1 MPFLFI
7 NFNNHLITNTMK
19 KITKILLNDEEMP
32 RHWYNIVADMPN
44 KPLPPLNPAT
54 RQPIGPEALAA
65 VFPMELIKQEVSAER
80 YIEIPDEV
88 LDLYRTY
95 RPSPLF
101 RAVNLEKALGTK
113 SKIYYKYEGGN
124 YSGSHKANTA
134 IAQAYYNK
142 QEGVRRITTETGAG
156 QWGSAMSFACQ
167 HFGLELLVFMVRVSY
182 SQKPGRKLLMNVY
195 NAKVVPSPSTM
206 TVSGRKVL
214 ELDPDSP
221 GSLGIAISE
230 AMEIAAEDPYTKYS
244 LGSVLNHVILH
255 QTIIGQEALLQMA
268 KTDDYPDVV
277 IGCFGGGSNFSGIAF
292 PFLRENLVNG
302 RKTRLLTIEPSSCP
316 KLTKGK
322 FMYDFGDSAGMTPLL
337 PMFTLGHNYIP
348 EKIHAGGLR
357 YHGAGA
363 LVSQLKK
370 DGFIEARAKMQRE
383 CFEGGV
389 LFAKTEGILPAPES
403 TYAIAGALDEARKA
417 DLEGVSK
424 TILFNL
430 SGHGHF
436 DISAYEKYFE
446 NNLPDHE
453 MTMEEVGTALA
464 KLDFPD

>member
-1 MPFLFI
+1 
-7 NFNNHLITNTMK
+7 MK
-19 KITKILLNDEEMP
+19 KFKILLTEKEMP
-32 RHWYNIVADMPN
+32 RQWYNIQADMPN

-54 RQPIGPEALAA
+54 RQPVGPEDLAA
-65 VFPMELIKQEVSAER
+65 VFPMELIKQEVSTER
-80 YIEIPDEV
+80 YIDIPEEV
-88 LDLYRTY
+88 IDLYKTF

-101 RAVNLEKALGTK
+101 RAHNLEKALGTK

-142 QEGVRRITTETGAG
+142 QEGIKRITTETGAG
-156 QWGSAMSFACQ
+156 QWGSAMSFACN
-167 HFGLELLVFMVRVSY
+167 HFGIELLVFMVRVSY
-182 SQKPGRKLLMNVY
+182 DNKPGRKIMMNAY

-206 TVSGRKVL
+206 TVAGRNVL
-214 ELDPDSP
+214 EKYPDSP

-230 AMEIAAEDPYTKYS
+230 AMEVAVQDPYTKYS

-255 QTIIGQEALLQMA
+255 QTIIGQEALLQMEKA
-268 KTDDYPDVV
+268 GDYPDVV

-292 PFLRENLVNG
+292 PFLREKLVNG
-302 RKTRLLTIEPSSCP
+302 KDIRLVTVEPASCP

-337 PMFTLGHNYIP
+337 PMYTLGHDFIP

-357 YHGAGA
+357 YHGAGV
-363 LVSQLKK
+363 LVSQLLK
-370 DGFIEARAKMQRE
+370 DGFVEAKAKMQRE
-383 CFEGGV
+383 CFEAGV
-389 LFAKTEGILPAPES
+389 LFARTEGILPAPES
-403 TYAIAGALDEARKA
+403 NYAIAGALDEARRA
-417 DLEGVSK
+417 DIEGVSR

-430 SGHGHF
+430 SGHGHM

-446 NNLPDHE
+446 GNLPDHE
-453 MTMEEVGTALA
+453 LTQSEVDNAIA
-464 KLDFPD
+464 SIQFPA

>member
-1 MPFLFI
+1 
-7 NFNNHLITNTMK
+7 MK
-19 KITKILLNDEEMP
+19 KHVKFLLSEKEMP
-32 RHWYNIVADMPN
+32 RQWYNIMADMPN
-44 KPLPPLNPAT
+44 KPMPPLNPAT
-54 RQPIGPEALAA
+54 KKPVGPEDLAA
-65 VFPMELIKQEVSAER
+65 VFPMALIKQEVSTDR
-80 YIEIPDEV
+80 YIDIPEEV
-88 LDLYRTY
+88 FDLYMTY
-95 RPSPLF
+95 RSSPLL
-101 RAVNLEKALGTK
+101 RAYSLEKALGTK

-134 IAQAYYNK
+134 IPQAYYNK
-142 QEGVRRITTETGAG
+142 MEGIKRITTETGAG
-156 QWGSAMSFACQ
+156 QWGSAMSFACH

-182 SQKPGRKLLMNVY
+182 EQKPGRKLLMNTY
-195 NAKVVPSPSTM
+195 NAKVVASPSTM
-206 TVSGRKVL
+206 TAAGRKVL

-230 AMEIAAEDPYTKYS
+230 AMEVAVQDPYTKYS

-255 QTIIGQEALLQMA
+255 QTIIGQEALLQMEKA
-268 KTDDYPDVV
+268 GDYPDVV
-277 IGCFGGGSNFSGIAF
+277 VGCFGGGSNFSGIAF
-292 PFLRENLVNG
+292 PFLREKLLNKKNV
-302 RKTRLLTIEPSSCP
+302 RLLTVEPASCP

-337 PMFTLGHNYIP
+337 PMYTLGHDFIP
-348 EKIHAGGLR
+348 AKIHAGGLR
-357 YHGAGA
+357 YHGAGV
-363 LVSQLKK
+363 LVSQLLK
-370 DGFIEARAKMQRE
+370 DGFIEAKAKMQRE
-383 CFEGGV
+383 CFEAGV
-389 LFAKTEGILPAPES
+389 QFARAEGILPAPES

-453 MTMEEVGTALA
+453 MTAAEVENAIANIKIPG
-464 KLDFPD
+464 

>member
-1 MPFLFI
+1 MEKFR
-7 NFNNHLITNTMK
+7 
-19 KITKILLNDEEMP
+19 KIILTEKEMP
-32 RHWYNIVADMPN
+32 RQWYNILADMPN
-44 KPLPPLNPAT
+44 KPLPPISPAT
-54 RQPIGPEALAA
+54 GKPVGPEDLAP
-65 VFPMELIKQEVSAER
+65 VFPMELIKQEVSTER
-80 YIEIPDEV
+80 YIDIPDEV

-95 RPSPLF
+95 RPSPIF
-101 RAVNLEKALGTK
+101 RAVSLEKALGTK

-156 QWGSAMSFACQ
+156 QWGSAMSFACN
-167 HFGLELLVFMVRVSY
+167 HFGLELLVFMVKVSY
-182 SQKPGRKLLMNVY
+182 NQKPGRKLLMNTY
-195 NAKVVPSPSTM
+195 NARVVPSPSTM
-206 TVSGRKVL
+206 TVAGRKVL

-230 AMEIAAEDPYTKYS
+230 AMEVAVQDPYTKYS

-255 QTIIGQEALLQMA
+255 QTIIGEEALLQME
-268 KTDDYPDVV
+268 KTGDYPDVV

-292 PFLRENLVNG
+292 PFLREKLLNGKDIRLVAV
-302 RKTRLLTIEPSSCP
+302 EPASCP

-337 PMFTLGHNYIP
+337 PMYSLGHNFMP

-357 YHGAGA
+357 YHGAGV
-363 LVSQLKK
+363 LVSQLLK
-370 DGFIEARAKMQRE
+370 DGFVEARAKLQRE
-383 CFEGGV
+383 CFEAGV
-389 LFAKTEGILPAPES
+389 LFARTEGILPAPES
-403 TYAIAGALDEARKA
+403 NYAIAGALDEARTA

-436 DISAYEKYFE
+436 DISAYEKFFE
-446 NNLPDHE
+446 GNLPDHE
-453 MTMEEVGTALA
+453 LSVAEVEEAINKIELPI
-464 KLDFPD
+464 KMQI

>member
-1 MPFLFI
+1 
-7 NFNNHLITNTMK
+7 MK
-19 KITKILLNDEEMP
+19 KFTKILLSEKEMP
-32 RHWYNIVADMPN
+32 RQWYNIAADMPN
-44 KPLPPLNPAT
+44 KPLPPLHPVT
-54 RQPIGPEALAA
+54 RKPIGPEALAA
-65 VFPMELIKQEVSAER
+65 VFPMELIKQEMSAER
-80 YIEIPDEV
+80 YTDIPDEV
-88 LDLYRTY
+88 LELYKVY
-95 RPSPLF
+95 RPSPLY
-101 RAVNLEKALGTK
+101 RAVSLEKSLGTK

-142 QEGVRRITTETGAG
+142 EEGIKRITTETGAG
-156 QWGSAMSFACQ
+156 QWGSAMSYACH
-167 HFGLELLVFMVRVSY
+167 HFGLELLVFMVKVSY
-182 SQKPGRKLLMNVY
+182 NQKPGRKLMMNAY
-195 NAKVVPSPSTM
+195 NARVVASPSTM
-206 TVSGRKVL
+206 TVAGRKVL
-214 ELDPDSP
+214 DMYPDSP

-244 LGSVLNHVILH
+244 LGSVLNHVSLH
-255 QTIIGQEALLQMA
+255 QTVIGQEALLQMA

-302 RKTRLLTIEPSSCP
+302 KKTRLLTVEPSSCP

-322 FMYDFGDSAGMTPLL
+322 FMYDFGDSAGLTPLL
-337 PMFTLGHNYIP
+337 PMYTLGHNYIP

-357 YHGAGA
+357 YHGAGV

-370 DGFIEARAKMQRE
+370 DGFIEAKAKMQRE
-383 CFEGGV
+383 CFEAGV
-389 LFAKTEGILPAPES
+389 LFAKNEGILPAPES
-403 TYAIAGALDEARKA
+403 NYAIAAALDEARKA
-417 DLEGVSK
+417 DLEGVSR

-453 MTMEEVGTALA
+453 LTDEEVEEALS
-464 KLDFPD
+464 KIDFPD

>member
-1 MPFLFI
+1 MEKI
-7 NFNNHLITNTMK
+7 R
-19 KITKILLNDEEMP
+19 KITLSESEMP
-32 RHWYNIVADMPN
+32 RQWYNIVADMPN
-44 KPLPPLNPAT
+44 KPMPPLDPAT
-54 RQPIGPEALAA
+54 MKPIGPESLAA
-65 VFPMELIKQEVSAER
+65 IFPMELIKQEVSQER
-80 YIEIPDEV
+80 YIDIPEEV
-88 LDLYRTY
+88 LDLYVTY

-101 RAVNLEKALGTK
+101 RAISLEKALGTK

-134 IAQAYYNK
+134 IPQAYYNK
-142 QEGVRRITTETGAG
+142 MEGIKRITTETGAG
-156 QWGSAMSFACQ
+156 QWGSAMSFACH
-167 HFGLELLVFMVRVSY
+167 HFGLELLVFMVKVSY
-182 SQKPGRKLLMNVY
+182 DQKPGRKLLMNTY
-195 NAKVVPSPSTM
+195 NARVVASPSTM
-206 TVSGRKVL
+206 TVAGRRVL

-230 AMEIAAEDPYTKYS
+230 AMEVAVQDPYTKYS
-244 LGSVLNHVILH
+244 LGSVLNHVLLH
-255 QTIIGQEALLQMA
+255 QTIIGQEALLQMGKA
-268 KTDDYPDVV
+268 GDYPDVV

-302 RKTRLLTIEPSSCP
+302 KKTRLLTIEPSSCP
-316 KLTKGK
+316 KLSRGK

-337 PMFTLGHNYIP
+337 PMYTLGHNFIP

-357 YHGAGA
+357 YHGAGV
-363 LVSQLKK
+363 LPSQLLK
-370 DGFIEARAKMQRE
+370 DGLIEVKAKMQRE
-383 CFEGGV
+383 CFEAGV
-389 LFAKTEGILPAPES
+389 LFARTEGILPAPEA

-417 DLEGVSK
+417 DLEGVSR

-453 MTMEEVGTALA
+453 LSTTEIEDAISKINIPV
-464 KLDFPD
+464 

>member
-1 MPFLFI
+1 MK
-7 NFNNHLITNTMK
+7 TSK
-19 KITKILLNDEEMP
+19 KIILSEREMP
-32 RHWYNIVADMPN
+32 KQWYNIMADMPN
-44 KPLPPLNPAT
+44 KPMPPLHPVT
-54 RQPIGPEALAA
+54 KQPVGPEDLAA
-65 VFPMELIKQEVSAER
+65 VFPMELIKQEVSTER
-80 YIEIPDEV
+80 FIDIPEEV
-88 LDLYRTY
+88 ADMYHSF

-101 RAVNLEKALGTK
+101 RAFNLEKAIGTK

-142 QEGVRRITTETGAG
+142 KEGVRRITTETGAG
-156 QWGSAMSFACQ
+156 QWGSAMSFACN
-167 HFGLELLVFMVRVSY
+167 HFGLELLVFMVKVSY
-182 SQKPGRKLLMNVY
+182 NQKPGRKLLMNTY
-195 NAKVVPSPSTM
+195 NAKVVASPSTM
-206 TVSGRKVL
+206 TGYGRRVL

-230 AMEIAAEDPYTKYS
+230 AMEVAVQDPYTKYS

-255 QTIIGQEALLQMA
+255 QTIIGEEAMIQMEKA
-268 KTDDYPDVV
+268 GNYPDVV

-292 PFLRENLVNG
+292 PFLREKFLNKKDIRLVSV
-302 RKTRLLTIEPSSCP
+302 EPASCP

-337 PMFTLGHNYIP
+337 PMYTLGHNFMP

-357 YHGAGA
+357 YHGAGV
-363 LVSQLKK
+363 LVSQLLK
-370 DGFIEARAKMQRE
+370 DGFIEAKAKMQRE

-389 LFAKTEGILPAPES
+389 LFARTEGILPAPES
-403 TYAIAGALDEARKA
+403 TYAIAGALDEARRA
-417 DLEGVSK
+417 DIEGVSK

-436 DISAYEKYFE
+436 DISAYEKFFE
-446 NNLPDHE
+446 GNLPDHE
-453 MTMEEVGTALA
+453 MTKLEVEEAIA
-464 KLDFPD
+464 KIELP

>member
-1 MPFLFI
+1 ME
-7 NFNNHLITNTMK
+7 K
-19 KITKILLNDEEMP
+19 AKKILLTENEMP
-32 RHWYNIVADMPN
+32 RQWYNIQADMPN
-44 KPLPPLNPAT
+44 KPLPPLHPVT
-54 RQPIGPEALAA
+54 KQPVGPQDLAA
-65 VFPMELIKQEVSAER
+65 VFPMELIKQEVSSER
-80 YIEIPDEV
+80 YIDIPDEV
-88 LDLYRTY
+88 FDLYRSY

-101 RAVNLEKALGTK
+101 RATNLEKALGTK

-142 QEGVRRITTETGAG
+142 KEGVRRITTETGAG
-156 QWGSAMSFACQ
+156 QWGSAMSYACN
-167 HFGLELLVFMVRVSY
+167 HFDLELLVFMVKVSY
-182 SQKPGRKLLMNVY
+182 DQKPGRKLMMNTY
-195 NAKVVPSPSTM
+195 NAKVVASPSTM
-206 TVSGRKVL
+206 TVAGRKVL

-230 AMEIAAEDPYTKYS
+230 AMEVAVQDPYTKYS

-255 QTIIGQEALLQMA
+255 QTIIGQEALLQMEKA
-268 KTDDYPDVV
+268 GYYPDVV

-292 PFLRENLVNG
+292 PFLREKLVNG
-302 RKTRLLTIEPSSCP
+302 KDIRLVTVEPASCP

-337 PMFTLGHNYIP
+337 PMYTLGHNFMP
-348 EKIHAGGLR
+348 AKIHAGGLR
-357 YHGAGA
+357 YHGAGV
-363 LVSQLKK
+363 LVSQLLK
-370 DGFIEARAKMQRE
+370 DGFIEAKAKMQRE
-383 CFEGGV
+383 CFEAGV
-389 LFAKTEGILPAPES
+389 LFARTEGILPAPES
-403 TYAIAGALDEARKA
+403 NYAIAGALDEARKA
-417 DLEGVSK
+417 DLEGVPR

-453 MTMEEVGTALA
+453 LTDAEVEEAISQIGITV
-464 KLDFPD
+464 